1 MSYYQTIY
9 NKLRAEGLTESGAL
23 GILGNWDCESNCEP
37 NRKQGD
43 FSPYRTASKEYTA
56 KIMSGEISKAQF
68 ANGRIGYGLA
78 QWTLG
83 SRQAEL
89 YDFWRASGK
98 AIDDLE
104 MQISFAIKELKRD
117 FHPDWQLL
125 CSTSNMYEA
134 TEAICFRFENPKIK
148 NVDARFQ
155 SANRIKTEIDLNP
168 EPVPPEP
175 PQPEPPEPEPPK
187 PDVYWPPRTIDSH
200 CADWPEVTVLGAIL
214 YCRGYINYAAGSW
227 DDEVTQAVKDFQ
239 FDNGL
244 NADGVVGKMT
254 WKALLEMG

>member
-9 NKLRAEGLTESGAL
+9 NKLRAAGLTESGAL

-68 ANGRIGYGLA
+68 ANGHIGYGLA

-98 AIDDLE
+98 AIDDLD

-117 FHPDWQLL
+117 FNPDWQLL
-125 CSTSNMYEA
+125 CSTSSMYEA
-134 TEAICFRFENPKIK
+134 TEAICYRFENPKIK

-168 EPVPPEP
+168 EPVTPEP
-175 PQPEPPEPEPPK
+175 SGPEKPMDGALDLPELTVGSKGVE
-187 PDVYWPPRTIDSH
+187 VYLLQSALTLRGCPCGKLDGDFGPITAAAVNRFKQNRLLPID
-200 CADWPEVTVLGAIL
+200 
-214 YCRGYINYAAGSW
+214 
-227 DDEVTQAVKDFQ
+227 
-239 FDNGL
+239 
-244 NADGVVGKMT
+244 GKVDSQT
-254 WKALLEMG
+254 WIDLLSLSTT